1 MNFLY
6 KTWRKPPKKKQQK
19 CFLSTVNAWLTAGAW
34 PMSCHYLKKLKGYKV
49 KGRSRTGSGEG
60 KKPLDLWSWKRETLE
75 TKGLG
80 NTTAQKKQQFFILSN
95 WLSLHSSIVDA
106 KPVTSFPTGPLSCY
120 LMWCMHSNATWM
132 CVGVC
137 ACVSVSNACVLA
149 SGLVLSFFSGSVRAH
164 LVFAMGMTTCHCAL
178 LLVSVRVRLFP
189 FCEAYSCSF
198 ELSATFY
205 FYISRF
211 EFQAPP
217 V

>member
-1 MNFLY
+1 
-6 KTWRKPPKKKQQK
+6 
-19 CFLSTVNAWLTAGAW
+19 
-34 PMSCHYLKKLKGYKV
+34 MSCHYLKTEGYKV

-60 KKPLDLWSWKRETLE
+60 KKPLDLWFWKRETLE

-95 WLSLHSSIVDA
+95 WLSLHSSTVDA

-120 LMWCMHSNATWM
+120 SMWYMHSNATWM

-164 LVFAMGMTTCHCAL
+164 LVLSWEWQQATVLSCLWASTFVYFHF
-178 LLVSVRVRLFP
+178 VKRIRVPLNCQP
-189 FCEAYSCSF
+189 
-198 ELSATFY
+198 TFT
-205 FYISRF
+205 FISLF
-211 EFQAPP
+211 EFQAPLFKKKRTDLFVAGSVALYVTP
-217 V
+217 KMAT

>member
-6 KTWRKPPKKKQQK
+6 KTWRKPPKKATKVLPVNCK
-19 CFLSTVNAWLTAGAW
+19 RMTDCWCMTYELSL
-34 PMSCHYLKKLKGYKV
+34 SKKLKGYKV
-49 KGRSRTGSGEG
+49 KGRSRTGSGGG
-60 KKPLDLWSWKRETLE
+60 KKPLDLWFWKRETLE

-95 WLSLHSSIVDA
+95 WLSLHSSTVDA

-120 LMWCMHSNATWM
+120 SMWYMHSNATWM

-164 LVFAMGMTTCHCAL
+164 LVFVMGMTTSHCAL
-178 LLVSVRVRLFP
+178 LLMSVHVRLFP
-189 FCEAYSCSF
+189 FC
-198 ELSATFY
+198 
-205 FYISRF
+205 
-211 EFQAPP
+211 
-217 V
+217 